1 MQTVPLDPQFLVSL
15 KNRQLDAQNKS
26 PIALIAKG
34 GEPLRDTFMCAVA
47 GEEILL
53 ASYSPQ
59 QQQSPYKEFGPI
71 FVSKACKQSQ
81 KFDLSKLLSDHTE
94 TAYLGSKF
102 VIKAYNDDEHIVIAD
117 IVAKATAKTKIT
129 EYLKLNGIAYVQ
141 LRFAAFG
148 CYAAKVT
155 RIKNE

>member
-1 MQTVPLDPQFLVSL
+1 MQIEPLDPQFLASL
-15 KNRQLDAQNKS
+15 KNSQLDAQNKT

-34 GEPLRDTFMCAVA
+34 GEPLRDTFRCAVS

-71 FVSKACKQSQ
+71 FVSKACKQNQ
-81 KFDLSKLLSDHTE
+81 KFDLSTLLTDDTE
-94 TAYLGSKF
+94 AAYLRTQF
-102 VIKAYNDDEHIVIAD
+102 VVKAYNDDEHIVIAD
-117 IVAKATAKTKIT
+117 IVTKATAMTKIT
-129 EYLKLNGIAYVQ
+129 EYSELKGVAYVQ

-155 RIKNE
+155 RT

>member
-1 MQTVPLDPQFLVSL
+1 MQIEPLAPQFLVSL
-15 KNRQLDAQNKS
+15 KNSKLDAQNKP
-26 PIALIAKG
+26 PIALIATG
-34 GEPLRDTFMCAVA
+34 GEPLRDTFKCAVA

-71 FVSKACKQSQ
+71 FVSKVCKQIQ
-81 KFDLSKLLSDHTE
+81 NFDLSVLLTDHTKD
-94 TAYLGSKF
+94 AYLGSQF
-102 VIKAYNDDEHIVIAD
+102 VIKAYKNDEHIVIAD
-117 IVAKATAKTKIT
+117 IVTKATAINRIT
-129 EYLKLNGIAYVQ
+129 EYFKLDDIAYVQ

-155 RIKNE
+155 RI